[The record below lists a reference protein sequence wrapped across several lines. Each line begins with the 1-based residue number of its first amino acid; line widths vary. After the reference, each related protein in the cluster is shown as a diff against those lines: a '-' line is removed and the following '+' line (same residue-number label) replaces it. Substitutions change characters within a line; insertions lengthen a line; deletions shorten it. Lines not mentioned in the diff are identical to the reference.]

1 MKKGILLV
9 LIVAAGLF
17 SAFASN
23 GDGPGADA
31 NLKSHGSLYA
41 NLWMQNSAEYEAIC
55 IQTYNMALFRTKQ
68 TVEDKGLIIEG
79 KQAAVA
85 LDLDETVLDN
95 RRYLGRVALTGEE
108 YDWETWSHWEREH
121 GREVKLV
128 PGARDF
134 LQAMDKLG
142 VETVFISNRY
152 HKNRGHT
159 ARTLARL
166 DIIPGTEAVSGENS
180 LRLLLAKDTSDKS
193 GRRQKVESKYHVI
206 AWLGDNLGDM
216 PMNAR
221 TETRKAR
228 HENLRKH
235 KQELGRTWF
244 VFPNPVYGHWS
255 KYLDLKKPQEH
266 LETPD
271 ACGPDCPLR

>member
-1 MKKGILLV
+1 MKKAFILV
-9 LIVAAGLF
+9 LLFSAGLF
-17 SAFASN
+17 PAFALN
-23 GDGPGADA
+23 GDGPAADE
-31 NLKSHGSLYA
+31 NLKTHGSVYA
-41 NLWMQNSAEYEAIC
+41 NLWMQNSGEYEAIC
-55 IQTYNMALFRTKQ
+55 IQTYNMALFRIKEQ
-68 TVEDKGLIIEG
+68 VEDKGLIIDG
-79 KQAAVA
+79 KPAAVA

-121 GREVKLV
+121 GGEVKLV

-134 LQAMDKLG
+134 LKAMDEMG

-152 HKNRGHT
+152 HKNREHT

-166 DIIPGTEAVSGENS
+166 GVIESTEAVSGDNS
-180 LRLLLAKDTSDKS
+180 LRLLLAKDNSDKS
-193 GRRQKVESKYHVI
+193 GRRQKVESRYHVI

-216 PMNAR
+216 PMNSR

-235 KQELGRTWF
+235 KQQLGKTWF

-255 KYLDLKKPQEH
+255 KYLDMKNPQNH
-266 LETPD
+266 LETPGS
-271 ACGPDCPLR
+271 CGKDCPLR